1 MGDLLQSL
9 VDAVRDNEHLAY
21 LLVCALAFSES
32 LPVLG
37 SIIPGT
43 TIILGIAAFVPSG
56 AIDLGWLLA
65 SAILGAIGGDWFS
78 YWLGF
83 RYRMAI
89 KRLWPLSH
97 YPQLLEKGQEFVER
111 HGAKSIFIARFT
123 PAVRAVVPLVAG
135 ILHME
140 PRRFYTVNVV
150 SAVAWAVA
158 HIVPAVIA
166 GASLAVAGAVGGRLL
181 GLIVV
186 LLILLWLIV
195 VVMRLVIR
203 RGLPLLGRGTVRLWL
218 WARHHDNWVSREILS
233 LLDPSHHEAKGLLL
247 LVVLLVSAAWAFA
260 AIFGQAVAGDPLLR
274 ADQATFNF
282 LQGLRTLWGDR
293 TMVVLTELGDPVV
306 TGAIV
311 VAVALWLAARRAWRA
326 TCYWLGA
333 VAFTLAFIAAA
344 RLAIPANQAVPLI
357 GSPAASG
364 FPFGQTAVTATVY
377 GFLAL
382 LVGRELGMRG
392 RGLLT
397 MAIAL
402 LFALVT
408 VSRLYLGVHLVSDVL
423 AGLAFGIAWIAGLGI
438 VYLSHRPQPVRAGGM
453 FAFAGLAFLVVG
465 TFHVTDRYHAEA
477 RRYVAHLE
485 LRHMPAVAWWQ
496 QGWASLPPRRI
507 DLAGRL
513 EEPITLQWAGTLSAL
528 EARLAAKGWVAP
540 PPWTFTSTLAWLA
553 PEADPEDL
561 PVLPRLHDGR
571 PTRLILI
578 EPASD
583 GKGRPTRLILRVWR
597 SNVLLDNGEGAPY
610 PLWIGAVAVQRLYH
624 VGSFLTF
631 GMSMRDE
638 NAARERL
645 EMALAPVR
653 VVERK
658 AEPDPW
664 AWNGWVL
671 LAHDPSISLPD
682 PEKRVEP

>member
-150 SAVAWAVA
+150 SAVA
-158 HIVPAVIA
+158 
-166 GASLAVAGAVGGRLL
+166 GAVGGRLL

-293 TMVVLTELGDPVV
+293 TMVVLTELGDPV
-306 TGAIV
+306 
-311 VAVALWLAARRAWRA
+311 
-326 TCYWLGA
+326 
-333 VAFTLAFIAAA
+333 
-344 RLAIPANQAVPLI
+344 
-357 GSPAASG
+357 
-364 FPFGQTAVTATVY
+364 
-377 GFLAL
+377 
-382 LVGRELGMRG
+382 
-392 RGLLT
+392 
-397 MAIAL
+397 
-402 LFALVT
+402 
-408 VSRLYLGVHLVSDVL
+408 
-423 AGLAFGIAWIAGLGI
+423 
-438 VYLSHRPQPVRAGGM
+438 
-453 FAFAGLAFLVVG
+453 
-465 TFHVTDRYHAEA
+465 
-477 RRYVAHLE
+477 
-485 LRHMPAVAWWQ
+485 
-496 QGWASLPPRRI
+496 
-507 DLAGRL
+507 
-513 EEPITLQWAGTLSAL
+513 
-528 EARLAAKGWVAP
+528 
-540 PPWTFTSTLAWLA
+540 
-553 PEADPEDL
+553 
-561 PVLPRLHDGR
+561 
-571 PTRLILI
+571 
-578 EPASD
+578 
-583 GKGRPTRLILRVWR
+583 
-597 SNVLLDNGEGAPY
+597 
-610 PLWIGAVAVQRLYH
+610 
-624 VGSFLTF
+624 
-631 GMSMRDE
+631 
-638 NAARERL
+638 
-645 EMALAPVR
+645 
-653 VVERK
+653 
-658 AEPDPW
+658 
-664 AWNGWVL
+664 
-671 LAHDPSISLPD
+671 
-682 PEKRVEP
+682 

>member
-306 TGAIV
+306 TGAI
-311 VAVALWLAARRAWRA
+311 
-326 TCYWLGA
+326 A

-453 FAFAGLAFLVVG
+453 FAFAVLAFLVGG

-477 RRYVAHLE
+477 RRYVA
-485 LRHMPAVAWWQ
+485 
-496 QGWASLPPRRI
+496 
-507 DLAGRL
+507 
-513 EEPITLQWAGTLSAL
+513 
-528 EARLAAKGWVAP
+528 
-540 PPWTFTSTLAWLA
+540 
-553 PEADPEDL
+553 
-561 PVLPRLHDGR
+561 
-571 PTRLILI
+571 
-578 EPASD
+578 
-583 GKGRPTRLILRVWR
+583 
-597 SNVLLDNGEGAPY
+597 
-610 PLWIGAVAVQRLYH
+610 
-624 VGSFLTF
+624 
-631 GMSMRDE
+631 
-638 NAARERL
+638 
-645 EMALAPVR
+645 
-653 VVERK
+653 
-658 AEPDPW
+658 
-664 AWNGWVL
+664 
-671 LAHDPSISLPD
+671 ISSCAI
-682 PEKRVEP
+682 